1 MPRRYYTL
9 TNIHAFSEIRVA
21 VVAEWSRYR
30 IVAGLVTS
38 LSPVPLNTRRIGE
51 RCTFNLPRAQTSS
64 RCPYGIA
71 ILAQSASKACV
82 THFLHKHLA
91 ELEDWYKK
99 WKIAINP
106 TKTEAVFFSKN
117 INTRPPAPV
126 HVQNHPVPWSK
137 TVKYLGVTLDQHLT
151 FNPHIVNAKKKFR
164 ALACIYSPYFTR
176 NSPLS
181 LKNRMLIYTSIIRS
195 VLLYA
200 CPVWG
205 HAARANI
212 NILEQSQNVIIRQ
225 LTNSPWF
232 VRNADLRFALRLKT
246 IKATIRKIAEKFFNN
261 LESIDNRTL
270 RKIEIYTPDPQFN
283 RPRNILLPDH
293 TPHRVTA
300 SPLDG
305 I

>member
-1 MPRRYYTL
+1 MENSHKPNKNRSSLLLQRNQHSPPSTS
-9 TNIHAFSEIRVA
+9 TRTKPPGS
-21 VVAEWSRYR
+21 
-30 IVAGLVTS
+30 LVQ
-38 LSPVPLNTRRIGE
+38 NRKI
-51 RCTFNLPRAQTSS
+51 S
-64 RCPYGIA
+64 RCY
-71 ILAQSASKACV
+71 
-82 THFLHKHLA
+82 
-91 ELEDWYKK
+91 
-99 WKIAINP
+99 
-106 TKTEAVFFSKN
+106 
-117 INTRPPAPV
+117 TR
-126 HVQNHPVPWSK
+126 S
-137 TVKYLGVTLDQHLT
+137 QHLS

-195 VLLYA
+195 VPLYA

-205 HAARANI
+205 HAARGNI

-283 RPRNILLPDH
+283 RPRNNLLPDH
-293 TPHRVTA
+293 TPNRVTA
-300 SPLDG
+300 SPLDRT
-305 I
+305 